1 MRKIGITAIPVFFI
15 FFMLF
20 IAGALE
26 VSAAS
31 TIVVNGTCTTGN
43 FYYDTIQ
50 EAVIMAKDGDN
61 IIVCPGTYRE
71 NIVVDKSVYIC
82 SYGGASDT
90 IIEAKNN
97 RKNIVNINANKV
109 NISGFTIRNSKAEGI
124 YLKYADNCN
133 LSGNNIY
140 STRNGIHLSLSN
152 NNTIS
157 YNTVNLNDNSG
168 IYLVSSNDNFI
179 SYNTA
184 NLNHQY
190 SGIELS
196 SSNNNVIINNTVNL
210 NDNSGIYLVSS
221 NDNFISYNT
230 ANLNHQYSGIELSS
244 SNNNDIN
251 DIIDNNASNNMQ
263 TGILLSESSNNVIR
277 GNNANSNEYG
287 IGLRSS
293 NNNDIID
300 NNESNNMQTGIHLF
314 DSSNNTIRGNTAN
327 SNKLYYGI
335 YLSSSNY
342 NDIIANNA
350 SNNLQTGIRLSE
362 SNNNT
367 IRGNNANANQQS
379 NGISLS
385 SSNYNDIIANNAS
398 NNLQTGIRLSE
409 SNNNTIRGNNANA
422 NQQFNGISLS
432 SSNYNDIIANNV
444 SNNLQTG
451 IRLSESNNNT
461 IRGDI
466 ANSNKAKGISLS
478 SSNYNNVSKNVL
490 LYNSES
496 GISLSLS
503 NDCAITNNI
512 IYLNSEEGIYL
523 GGSQKNNISDNII
536 NSNIRD
542 GIFLSESENN
552 NIVNN
557 IISSN
562 GQRGLDF
569 LSSRR
574 NHITNNSID
583 SNSADGIILFNST
596 SITISGNTISSNYL
610 EGILIDAD
618 SFLNKIYHN
627 NIIDNEVD
635 DDSSNSWYD
644 NSLKEG
650 NYWSDYEGID
660 SDGNGIG
667 DTDTPYPEEGYDDYP
682 LMDRD
687 GWLIM
692 SVWHH
697 YLDFGEVYQ
706 GTPIKQNF
714 TITNYGDSKLNIFSI
729 KSDSTINISGIDTPI
744 VIPRR
749 SSKSF
754 IVSLNT
760 ENSEGLVLKNIEII
774 SDDPG
779 NLQKTIPIFG
789 FIKIPTRDVRIEAI
803 DFDSRVIRGQI
814 DVFNV
819 SISNHGCFD
828 EHNISVEFKDG
839 PKFLGNV
846 TIPVLLAG
854 ETKTVSYHW
863 DTKDAASGV
872 HEIAIEVRLPSK
884 ELLDSIRVKVNVL
897 PPSEASTLI
906 ITNFDLLYELW
917 GENETAMLEE
927 KLIELSFNPC
937 VNGIIIRVEEDK
949 NCTAAYELWNSSYQ
963 DPEKA
968 NDVAKQIKRLIDDKL
983 KEYTG
988 IKYITIVGDDRI
1000 IPYYRIPDNT
1010 DKPFGPE
1017 SWYTEDDYHKL
1028 NTDSTVGSALHNNMF
1043 LTDNFYA
1050 ADRPIEWKTAEVN
1063 IPELFIPSISL
1074 SRLAETPEE
1083 ISAVI
1088 EAFYRKEYVRPDKIF
1103 VTAHDFM
1110 WDSAL
1115 HCSST
1120 LEDKT
1125 KTRPATLISRNNT
1138 EVTPDYFK
1146 NVKEGLLNTSNVIAL
1161 VFQHAEHDLF
1171 SVPKRREGGG
1181 IIYLSI
1187 TSRDICNS
1195 SADLNGSIIYS
1206 MSCHA
1211 GLNVPP
1217 NSSINDFDLVQA
1229 FAQKGVVAYT
1239 APTGFGIGSRRTR
1252 AAHELLIS
1260 YFTRYLCDGID
1271 VGTALTLAKQ
1281 EYWAT
1286 NYDFN
1291 YFDEQVLETT
1301 SLYGL
1306 PMIRINIPHSAK
1318 SYNESKMRI
1327 KSNVE
1332 EKPDTLVIRPT
1343 YALMSTRDG
1352 DYYITPGGELL
1363 SDPRKPILPKEIR
1376 IFHPTPT
1383 RILRGAVMASAEY
1396 RID

>member
-1 MRKIGITAIPVFFI
+1 M
-15 FFMLF
+15 
-20 IAGALE
+20 
-26 VSAAS
+26 
-31 TIVVNGTCTTGN
+31 
-43 FYYDTIQ
+43 
-50 EAVIMAKDGDN
+50 
-61 IIVCPGTYRE
+61 
-71 NIVVDKSVYIC
+71 
-82 SYGGASDT
+82 
-90 IIEAKNN
+90 
-97 RKNIVNINANKV
+97 
-109 NISGFTIRNSKAEGI
+109 
-124 YLKYADNCN
+124 
-133 LSGNNIY
+133 
-140 STRNGIHLSLSN
+140 
-152 NNTIS
+152 
-157 YNTVNLNDNSG
+157 
-168 IYLVSSNDNFI
+168 
-179 SYNTA
+179 
-184 NLNHQY
+184 
-190 SGIELS
+190 
-196 SSNNNVIINNTVNL
+196 
-210 NDNSGIYLVSS
+210 
-221 NDNFISYNT
+221 
-230 ANLNHQYSGIELSS
+230 
-244 SNNNDIN
+244 
-251 DIIDNNASNNMQ
+251 
-263 TGILLSESSNNVIR
+263 
-277 GNNANSNEYG
+277 
-287 IGLRSS
+287 
-293 NNNDIID
+293 
-300 NNESNNMQTGIHLF
+300 
-314 DSSNNTIRGNTAN
+314 
-327 SNKLYYGI
+327 
-335 YLSSSNY
+335 
-342 NDIIANNA
+342 
-350 SNNLQTGIRLSE
+350 
-362 SNNNT
+362 
-367 IRGNNANANQQS
+367 
-379 NGISLS
+379 
-385 SSNYNDIIANNAS
+385 
-398 NNLQTGIRLSE
+398 
-409 SNNNTIRGNNANA
+409 
-422 NQQFNGISLS
+422 
-432 SSNYNDIIANNV
+432 
-444 SNNLQTG
+444 
-451 IRLSESNNNT
+451 
-461 IRGDI
+461 
-466 ANSNKAKGISLS
+466 
-478 SSNYNNVSKNVL
+478 
-490 LYNSES
+490 
-496 GISLSLS
+496 
-503 NDCAITNNI
+503 
-512 IYLNSEEGIYL
+512 
-523 GGSQKNNISDNII
+523 
-536 NSNIRD
+536 
-542 GIFLSESENN
+542 
-552 NIVNN
+552 
-557 IISSN
+557 
-562 GQRGLDF
+562 
-569 LSSRR
+569 
-574 NHITNNSID
+574 
-583 SNSADGIILFNST
+583 
-596 SITISGNTISSNYL
+596 
-610 EGILIDAD
+610 
-618 SFLNKIYHN
+618 
-627 NIIDNEVD
+627 
-635 DDSSNSWYD
+635 
-644 NSLKEG
+644 
-650 NYWSDYEGID
+650 
-660 SDGNGIG
+660 
-667 DTDTPYPEEGYDDYP
+667 
-682 LMDRD
+682 
-687 GWLIM
+687 
-692 SVWHH
+692 
-697 YLDFGEVYQ
+697 
-706 GTPIKQNF
+706 
-714 TITNYGDSKLNIFSI
+714 NIFSI

-1017 SWYTEDDYHKL
+1017 SWYTEDDYLKL

-1125 KTRPATLISRNNT
+1125 KTRPATLISRNDT

-1146 NVKEGLLNTSNVIAL
+1146 NVREGLLNTSNDIAL

-1396 RID
+1396 RIDEPFKPLIEYYQKSDRPLELPTGEMRKWFPARISKINSISYPGRPAESRQYLIIITGQYKGPIGPGAKGIERIYDELSFDLYYASPEDETNTPMIKDVLYTRINDSVNITVNASDESGIQRVLVTYTAIDGTWKEWRSEKFEPKEGDLWTCNIPAKEDIEFFVQVVDNVGNVAISE

>member
-1 MRKIGITAIPVFFI
+1 M
-15 FFMLF
+15 
-20 IAGALE
+20 
-26 VSAAS
+26 
-31 TIVVNGTCTTGN
+31 
-43 FYYDTIQ
+43 
-50 EAVIMAKDGDN
+50 
-61 IIVCPGTYRE
+61 
-71 NIVVDKSVYIC
+71 
-82 SYGGASDT
+82 
-90 IIEAKNN
+90 
-97 RKNIVNINANKV
+97 
-109 NISGFTIRNSKAEGI
+109 
-124 YLKYADNCN
+124 
-133 LSGNNIY
+133 
-140 STRNGIHLSLSN
+140 
-152 NNTIS
+152 
-157 YNTVNLNDNSG
+157 
-168 IYLVSSNDNFI
+168 
-179 SYNTA
+179 
-184 NLNHQY
+184 
-190 SGIELS
+190 
-196 SSNNNVIINNTVNL
+196 
-210 NDNSGIYLVSS
+210 
-221 NDNFISYNT
+221 
-230 ANLNHQYSGIELSS
+230 
-244 SNNNDIN
+244 
-251 DIIDNNASNNMQ
+251 
-263 TGILLSESSNNVIR
+263 
-277 GNNANSNEYG
+277 
-287 IGLRSS
+287 
-293 NNNDIID
+293 
-300 NNESNNMQTGIHLF
+300 
-314 DSSNNTIRGNTAN
+314 
-327 SNKLYYGI
+327 
-335 YLSSSNY
+335 
-342 NDIIANNA
+342 
-350 SNNLQTGIRLSE
+350 
-362 SNNNT
+362 
-367 IRGNNANANQQS
+367 
-379 NGISLS
+379 
-385 SSNYNDIIANNAS
+385 
-398 NNLQTGIRLSE
+398 
-409 SNNNTIRGNNANA
+409 
-422 NQQFNGISLS
+422 
-432 SSNYNDIIANNV
+432 
-444 SNNLQTG
+444 
-451 IRLSESNNNT
+451 
-461 IRGDI
+461 
-466 ANSNKAKGISLS
+466 S

-512 IYLNSEEGIYL
+512 IYLNSKNGIYL

-542 GIFLSESENN
+542 GIFLPESENN
-552 NIVNN
+552 NVVNN
-557 IISSN
+557 FISSN

-583 SNSADGIILFNST
+583 SNSAEGIILFNSS

-610 EGILIDAD
+610 EGIHIDAD
-618 SFLNKIYHN
+618 SYSNVIYHN
-627 NIIDNEVD
+627 NIINDEVD
-635 DDSSNSWYD
+635 DYSLSNWWQ
-644 NSLKEG
+644 E
-650 NYWSDYEGID
+650 NYWSDYDGID
-660 SDGNGIG
+660 IDGDGIG

-687 GWLIM
+687 GWLTM
-692 SVWHH
+692 SVRPH
-697 YLDFGEVYQ
+697 YLDFEKVYQ
-706 GTPIKQNF
+706 GTPIKQIF
-714 TITNYGDSKLNIFSI
+714 IITNYRDSKLNIFSI
-729 KSDSTINISGIDTPI
+729 KSDPAITISGIEIPI

-754 IVSLNT
+754 IISLNT
-760 ENSEGLVLKNIEII
+760 ENLEGFVLKNIEII

-789 FIKIPTRDVRIEAI
+789 FIKIPTHDVRIEAI

-819 SISNHGCFD
+819 SISNHGSFD
-828 EHNISVEFKDG
+828 EHNISVEFKDWIEL
-839 PKFLGNV
+839 LGNV

-854 ETKTVSYHW
+854 ETETVSYHW
-863 DTKDAASGV
+863 DTKGAASGV
-872 HEIAIEVRLPSK
+872 HEIAIEVQLPSK
-884 ELLDSIRVKVNVL
+884 ELLDSIKVKVNVL
-897 PPSEASTLI
+897 PTSEASTLI
-906 ITNFDLLYELW
+906 VTNSDRVSELW
-917 GENETAMLEE
+917 GGNETTKLEA
-927 KLIELSFNPC
+927 KLIELSYNPC

-949 NCTAAYELWNSSYQ
+949 NCTDAYELWKSDLLS
-963 DPEKA
+963 PEKA
-968 NDVAKQIKRLIDDKL
+968 NSVAREIKRVIESKL
-983 KEYTG
+983 EEYRG
-988 IKYITIVGDDRI
+988 VKYIILVGDDRV
-1000 IPYYRIPDNT
+1000 IPFYRIPDNT

-1063 IPELFIPSISL
+1063 IPELFIPGISL

-1088 EAFYRKEYVRPDKIF
+1088 EAFYRKEYVRLDKIF

-1125 KTRPATLISRNNT
+1125 KTRPATLISRNDT
-1138 EVTPDYFK
+1138 EVTLDYFQ
-1146 NVKEGLLNTSNVIAL
+1146 NVKEGLLNTSNDIAL

-1181 IIYLSI
+1181 IIYLGI

-1195 SADLNGSIIYS
+1195 TADLNGSIIYS

-1260 YFTRYLCDGID
+1260 YFTRYLCDGMD

-1306 PMIRINIPHSAK
+1306 PMVRINIPRSAT
-1318 SYNESKMRI
+1318 SYNESEVTI
-1327 KSNVE
+1327 KSRVE
-1332 EKPDTLVIRPT
+1332 EQPDTLVIRPT
-1343 YALMSTRDG
+1343 HVLMRTRDG

-1383 RILRGAVMASAEY
+1383 RILRGAVMTSAEY
-1396 RID
+1396 RIDEPFKPLIEYYQKSDRPLELPTGEMRKWFPARISKINSISYPGRPAESRQYLIIITGQYKGPIGPGAKGIERIYDELSFDLYYASPEDETKPPSIKKVPPPARINRNITITVNASDDESGIRRVLVTYTDINGSWRKWESEDCKHEEGDLWTCNIPTEEEIEFFVQAVDNVGNVAISE